1 MRTTPQTP
9 EVIRIDEETD
19 STISDAE
26 ETTFIPCS
34 DSRDSDQ
41 DDEHLCPY
49 FEDSLMGMPVRC
61 AGYLSSFKFLLKNK

>member
-9 EVIRIDEETD
+9 EVIRIDEETN

-34 DSRDSDQ
+34 DSRESDQ
-41 DDEHLCPY
+41 DDEHFYVPTLKTLQMIFTTY
-49 FEDSLMGMPVRC
+49 LMDVLTVVSG
-61 AGYLSSFKFLLKNK
+61 S